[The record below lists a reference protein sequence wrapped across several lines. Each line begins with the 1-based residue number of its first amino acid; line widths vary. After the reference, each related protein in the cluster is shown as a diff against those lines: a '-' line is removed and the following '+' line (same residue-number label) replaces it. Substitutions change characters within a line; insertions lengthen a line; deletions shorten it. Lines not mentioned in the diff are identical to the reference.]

1 MTYIIKPEASDGR
14 YSNIEVTN
22 KTEIINFNFTKHD
35 NIVYINNILNTDV
48 NHNLTLDKTNTTYI
62 MQNVVN
68 TPSNLVGIGTYKK
81 TIKEIE
87 KGTRDLFTVENHNFK
102 NNDIIKLIDVQRTD
116 PDNTSN
122 YINLR
127 NTNFESNNITYKVY
141 NSTRDTF
148 NLISSGNA
156 NTALNNISTIMKTSS
171 NNIINGFAELTTS
184 KSIVENKVVN
194 INIANNTTAD
204 YGTSFN
210 LIINDAIQKIT
221 LNTLN
226 SDKFTGYINFSNNDM
241 ISHDL
246 IEISDGKTKLTI
258 QDIDLQ
264 FSTFEFI
271 NISLNN
277 WYIKGNLPSNIFNY
291 KLSYASDT
299 YKLNNETIIKKNFY
313 KNFVYKIDISDSSLL
328 NYPFIIVDNS
338 NNLYHK
344 NIIYSGTFGAPNS
357 YINIFIDTSEVNNTE
372 YKIKY
377 KQNPN
382 ISVYTYIS
390 LYNITDTPIHFS

>member
-1 MTYIIKPEASDGR
+1 MTYIIKAEASDGR

-35 NIVYINNILNTDV
+35 NIVYINNILSTDTNNT
-48 NHNLTLDKTNTTYI
+48 LTLDKTNTTYI
-62 MQNVVN
+62 IQNVINV
-68 TPSNLVGIGTYKK
+68 PSNLVGIGTYKK
-81 TIKEIE
+81 QIKAVE
-87 KGTRDLFTVENHNFK
+87 KDTRDLFTVENHNFK

-141 NSTRDTF
+141 NTTRDTF
-148 NLISSGNA
+148 NLITTE
-156 NTALNNISTIMKTSS
+156 NTNTSLNNISTIMKTSS
-171 NNIINGFAELTTS
+171 NNIINGFAELTTK
-184 KSIVENKVVN
+184 KSITENKIVN
-194 INIANNTTAD
+194 INIANNTTTD

-246 IEISDGKTKLTI
+246 IEISDNKTKLTI

-313 KNFVYKIDISDSSLL
+313 KNFVYKIDISDSSLI

-357 YINIFIDTSEVNNTE
+357 YIKIFIDSSEVNNTE

-390 LYNITDTPIHFS
+390 LYNIKETPIHFS

>member
-68 TPSNLVGIGTYKK
+68 IPSNLVGIGTYNK

-87 KGTRDLFTVENHNFK
+87 KDTRDLFTVENHNFK

-246 IEISDGKTKLTI
+246 IEISDNKTKLTI

-299 YKLNNETIIKKNFY
+299 YKLDNATIIKKNFY
-313 KNFVYKIDISDSSLL
+313 KNFVYKIDISDSSLI

-357 YINIFIDTSEVNNTE
+357 YIKIFIDTSEVNNTE

-390 LYNITDTPIHFS
+390 LYSIKDIPIHFS

>member
-1 MTYIIKPEASDGR
+1 MTYIIKAEASDGR

-35 NIVYINNILNTDV
+35 NIVYINNILSTDTNNT
-48 NHNLTLDKTNTTYI
+48 LTLDKTNTTYI
-62 MQNVVN
+62 IQNVINV
-68 TPSNLVGIGTYKK
+68 PSNLVGIGTYKK
-81 TIKEIE
+81 QIKAVE
-87 KGTRDLFTVENHNFK
+87 KDTRDLFTVENHNFK
-102 NNDIIKLIDVQRTD
+102 NNDIIKLIDIQRTD

-141 NSTRDTF
+141 NTTRDTF
-148 NLISSGNA
+148 NLITTE
-156 NTALNNISTIMKTSS
+156 NTNTSLNNISTIMKTSS
-171 NNIINGFAELTTS
+171 NNIINGFAELTTK
-184 KSIVENKVVN
+184 KSITENKIVN
-194 INIANNTTAD
+194 INIANNTTPD

-246 IEISDGKTKLTI
+246 IEISDNKTKLTI

-313 KNFVYKIDISDSSLL
+313 KNFVYKIDISDSSLI

-357 YINIFIDTSEVNNTE
+357 YIKIFIDSSEVNNTE

-390 LYNITDTPIHFS
+390 LYNIKETPIHFS

>member
-1 MTYIIKPEASDGR
+1 
-14 YSNIEVTN
+14 
-22 KTEIINFNFTKHD
+22 
-35 NIVYINNILNTDV
+35 
-48 NHNLTLDKTNTTYI
+48 
-62 MQNVVN
+62 
-68 TPSNLVGIGTYKK
+68 
-81 TIKEIE
+81 
-87 KGTRDLFTVENHNFK
+87 
-102 NNDIIKLIDVQRTD
+102 
-116 PDNTSN
+116 
-122 YINLR
+122 
-127 NTNFESNNITYKVY
+127 NFESNNITYKVY

-184 KSIVENKVVN
+184 KSITENKVVN

-246 IEISDGKTKLTI
+246 IEISDNKTKLTI

-313 KNFVYKIDISDSSLL
+313 KNF
-328 NYPFIIVDNS
+328 
-338 NNLYHK
+338 
-344 NIIYSGTFGAPNS
+344 
-357 YINIFIDTSEVNNTE
+357 
-372 YKIKY
+372 
-377 KQNPN
+377 
-382 ISVYTYIS
+382 
-390 LYNITDTPIHFS
+390 

>member
-1 MTYIIKPEASDGR
+1 MTYIIKAEASDGR

-35 NIVYINNILNTDV
+35 NIVYINNILSTDTNNT
-48 NHNLTLDKTNTTYI
+48 LTLDKTNTTYI
-62 MQNVVN
+62 IQNVINV
-68 TPSNLVGIGTYKK
+68 PSNLVGIGTYKK
-81 TIKEIE
+81 QIKAVE
-87 KGTRDLFTVENHNFK
+87 KDTRDLFTVENHNFK
-102 NNDIIKLIDVQRTD
+102 NNDIIKLIDIQRTD

-141 NSTRDTF
+141 NTTRDTF
-148 NLISSGNA
+148 NLITTE
-156 NTALNNISTIMKTSS
+156 NTNTSLNNISTIMKTSS
-171 NNIINGFAELTTS
+171 NNIINGFAELTTK
-184 KSIVENKVVN
+184 KSITENKIVN
-194 INIANNTTAD
+194 INIANNTTTD

-246 IEISDGKTKLTI
+246 IEISDNKTKLTI

-313 KNFVYKIDISDSSLL
+313 KNFVYKIDISDSSLI

-357 YINIFIDTSEVNNTE
+357 YIKIFIDSSEVNNTE

-382 ISVYTYIS
+382 ISVYTYSS
-390 LYNITDTPIHFS
+390 LYNIKETPIHFS

>member
-1 MTYIIKPEASDGR
+1 MTYIIKAEASDGR

-35 NIVYINNILNTDV
+35 NIVYINNILSTDTNNT
-48 NHNLTLDKTNTTYI
+48 LTLDKTNTTYI
-62 MQNVVN
+62 IQNVINV
-68 TPSNLVGIGTYKK
+68 PSNLVGIGTYKK
-81 TIKEIE
+81 QIKAVE
-87 KGTRDLFTVENHNFK
+87 KDTRDLFTVENHNFK
-102 NNDIIKLIDVQRTD
+102 NNDIIKLIDIQRTD

-141 NSTRDTF
+141 NTTRDTF
-148 NLISSGNA
+148 NLITTE
-156 NTALNNISTIMKTSS
+156 NTNTSLNNISTIMKTSS
-171 NNIINGFAELTTS
+171 NNIINGFAELTTK
-184 KSIVENKVVN
+184 KSITENKIVN
-194 INIANNTTAD
+194 INIANNTTTD

-246 IEISDGKTKLTI
+246 IEISDNKTKLTI

-291 KLSYASDT
+291 KLSYTSDT

-313 KNFVYKIDISDSSLL
+313 KNFVYKIDISDSSLI

-357 YINIFIDTSEVNNTE
+357 YIKIFIDSSEVNNTE

-390 LYNITDTPIHFS
+390 LYNIKETPIHFS

>member
-22 KTEIINFNFTKHD
+22 KTGIINFNFTKHD

-68 TPSNLVGIGTYKK
+68 IPSNLVGIGTYNK

-87 KGTRDLFTVENHNFK
+87 KDTRDLFTVENHNFK

-184 KSIVENKVVN
+184 KSITENKVVN
-194 INIANNTTAD
+194 INIANNTTTD

-246 IEISDGKTKLTI
+246 IEISDNKTKLTI

-313 KNFVYKIDISDSSLL
+313 KNFVYKIDISDSSLI

-357 YINIFIDTSEVNNTE
+357 YIKIFIDTSEVNNTE

-390 LYNITDTPIHFS
+390 LYSITDTPIHFS

>member
-171 NNIINGFAELTTS
+171 NNIINGFAELTTK
-184 KSIVENKVVN
+184 KSITENKIIN
-194 INIANNTTAD
+194 INIANNTTTD

-299 YKLNNETIIKKNFY
+299 YKLNNENIIKKNFY
-313 KNFVYKIDISDSSLL
+313 KNFVYKIDISDSSLI

-390 LYNITDTPIHFS
+390 LYNIADTPIHFS

>member
-1 MTYIIKPEASDGR
+1 MTYIIKAEASDGR

-35 NIVYINNILNTDV
+35 NIVYINNILSTDTNNT
-48 NHNLTLDKTNTTYI
+48 LTLDKTNTTYI
-62 MQNVVN
+62 IQNVINV
-68 TPSNLVGIGTYKK
+68 PSNLVGIGTYKK
-81 TIKEIE
+81 QIKAVE
-87 KGTRDLFTVENHNFK
+87 KDTRDLFTVENHNFK
-102 NNDIIKLIDVQRTD
+102 NNDIIKLIDIQRTD

-141 NSTRDTF
+141 NTTRDTF
-148 NLISSGNA
+148 NLITTE
-156 NTALNNISTIMKTSS
+156 NTNTSLNNISTIMKTSS
-171 NNIINGFAELTTS
+171 NNIINGFAELTTK
-184 KSIVENKVVN
+184 KSITENKIVN
-194 INIANNTTAD
+194 INIANNTTTD

-246 IEISDGKTKLTI
+246 IEISDNKTKLTI

-313 KNFVYKIDISDSSLL
+313 KNFVYKIDISDSSLI

-357 YINIFIDTSEVNNTE
+357 YIKIFIDSSEVNNTE

-390 LYNITDTPIHFS
+390 LYNIKETPIHFS

>member
-246 IEISDGKTKLTI
+246 IEISDNKTKLTI
-258 QDIDLQ
+258 QD
-264 FSTFEFI
+264 
-271 NISLNN
+271 
-277 WYIKGNLPSNIFNY
+277 
-291 KLSYASDT
+291 
-299 YKLNNETIIKKNFY
+299 
-313 KNFVYKIDISDSSLL
+313 
-328 NYPFIIVDNS
+328 
-338 NNLYHK
+338 
-344 NIIYSGTFGAPNS
+344 
-357 YINIFIDTSEVNNTE
+357 
-372 YKIKY
+372 
-377 KQNPN
+377 
-382 ISVYTYIS
+382 
-390 LYNITDTPIHFS
+390 

>member
-102 NNDIIKLIDVQRTD
+102 NNDIIKLIDIQRTD

-299 YKLNNETIIKKNFY
+299 YKLNNENIIKKNFY
-313 KNFVYKIDISDSSLL
+313 KNFVYKIDISDSSLI

-390 LYNITDTPIHFS
+390 LYNIADTPIHFS

>member
-68 TPSNLVGIGTYKK
+68 IPSNLVGIGTYNK

-87 KGTRDLFTVENHNFK
+87 KDTRDLFTVENHNFK

-246 IEISDGKTKLTI
+246 IEISDNKTKLTI

-299 YKLNNETIIKKNFY
+299 YKLDNATIIKKNFY
-313 KNFVYKIDISDSSLL
+313 KNFVYKIDISDSSLI
-328 NYPFIIVDNS
+328 NYPFIIVDRW
-338 NNLYHK
+338 
-344 NIIYSGTFGAPNS
+344 IVFR
-357 YINIFIDTSEVNNTE
+357 
-372 YKIKY
+372 
-377 KQNPN
+377 
-382 ISVYTYIS
+382 
-390 LYNITDTPIHFS
+390 

>member
-1 MTYIIKPEASDGR
+1 MTYIIKAEASDGR

-35 NIVYINNILNTDV
+35 NIVYINNILSTDTNNT
-48 NHNLTLDKTNTTYI
+48 LTLDKTNTTYI
-62 MQNVVN
+62 IQNVINVS
-68 TPSNLVGIGTYKK
+68 SNLVGIGTYKK
-81 TIKEIE
+81 QIKAVE
-87 KGTRDLFTVENHNFK
+87 KDTRDLFTVENHNFK
-102 NNDIIKLIDVQRTD
+102 NNDIIKLIDIQRTD

-141 NSTRDTF
+141 NTTRDTF
-148 NLISSGNA
+148 NLITTE
-156 NTALNNISTIMKTSS
+156 NTNTSLNNISTIMKTSS
-171 NNIINGFAELTTS
+171 NNIINGFAELTTK
-184 KSIVENKVVN
+184 KSITENKIVN
-194 INIANNTTAD
+194 INIANNTTTD

-246 IEISDGKTKLTI
+246 IEISDNKTKLTI

-313 KNFVYKIDISDSSLL
+313 KNFVYKIDISDSSLI

-357 YINIFIDTSEVNNTE
+357 YIKIFIDSSEVNNTE

-390 LYNITDTPIHFS
+390 LYNIKETPIHFS

>member
-1 MTYIIKPEASDGR
+1 MSIIKAEASDGR

-22 KTEIINFNFTKHD
+22 KTEIHNFNFTKHD

-68 TPSNLVGIGTYKK
+68 IPSNLVGIGTYNK

-87 KGTRDLFTVENHNFK
+87 KDTRDLFTVENHNFK

-184 KSIVENKVVN
+184 KSITENKVVN

-246 IEISDGKTKLTI
+246 IEISDNKTKLTI

-313 KNFVYKIDISDSSLL
+313 KNFVYRIDISDSSLI

-357 YINIFIDTSEVNNTE
+357 YIKIFIDTSEVNNTE

-390 LYNITDTPIHFS
+390 LYSITDTPIHFS